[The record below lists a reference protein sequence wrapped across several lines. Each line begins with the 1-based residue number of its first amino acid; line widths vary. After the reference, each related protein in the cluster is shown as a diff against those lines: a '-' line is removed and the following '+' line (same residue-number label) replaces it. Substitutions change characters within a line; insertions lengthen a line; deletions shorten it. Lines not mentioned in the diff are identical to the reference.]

1 MHDLAVISEIQK
13 LEPIEGKDRIEM
25 ATVNNYNSVVEK
37 GVFSVGSKVIYIFY
51 DSILPEINPAT
62 KKPDFEFLRKRCW
75 SEKWRGFRIRPMK
88 MGSVVSEGLVLPLS
102 MLPKSEHLSVG
113 TVVTDRLGVRLYDP
127 ENFAQPVQKKGL
139 RKTLSRYPFFRNL
152 FKWVD
157 IKTGKAKEKG
167 LYPQWI
173 SKSDEEN
180 IEKCYDVVSKGDRE
194 YVITEKV
201 EGQATTYAINKK
213 GKFEVYSHNFKVND
227 GAWAEYAKQVG
238 MEALLKKV
246 CKELNVKGIAIQGEL
261 IGPGIQS
268 NIYKRNKH
276 ELYLYGGYHLDH
288 TKLTWDELGHISSI
302 IGIPTVPFKGT
313 GKILPLDEMLKTCE
327 GRSDLFDVEREGL
340 VWRTEDGRVHFKC
353 KSRKYKLMWE
363 KKTQE

>member
-13 LEPIEGKDRIEM
+13 IEPIEGKDRIEM

-37 GVFSVGSKVIYIFY
+37 GAFSVGSKVIYVFY
-51 DSILPEINPAT
+51 DAIMPEINPAT

-75 SEKWRGFRIRPMK
+75 SEKWQGFRIRPMK
-88 MGSVVSEGLVLPLS
+88 MGSVVSEGLVLPLTV
-102 MLPKSEHLSVG
+102 LPKSERMAVG
-113 TVVTDRLGVRLYDP
+113 TVVTDKLGIRLYDP
-127 ENFAQPVQKKGL
+127 ENFTPAVQKKSL
-139 RKTLSRYPFFRNL
+139 RRALSRYRFFRKL
-152 FKWVD
+152 FKWID
-157 IKTGKAKEKG
+157 IKTGKAREKG

-180 IEKCYDVVSKGDRE
+180 IEKCYDVVCKEDRE
-194 YVITEKV
+194 YIVTEKV

-238 MEALLKKV
+238 LDKLLKEL
-246 CKELNVKGIAIQGEL
+246 CKKLEVQGIAIQGEL
-261 IGPGIQS
+261 IGPGIQR
-268 NIYKRNKH
+268 NIYKRDKY

-288 TKLTWDELGHISSI
+288 TKLTWEELCEISSF
-302 IGIPTVPFKGT
+302 IGIPTVPYKCT
-313 GKILPLDEMLKTCE
+313 SKILSLDEMLKNCE
-327 GRSDLFDVEREGL
+327 GKSELYNGEREGL
-340 VWRTEDGRVHFKC
+340 VWRTTDGMVHFKC

-363 KKTQE
+363 KKVAE